1 MDSLANLVSKLKN
14 KLEKDNKEYAPNDN
28 LVQESPLIFKDSVKD
43 DSNVSSWKLPNTSD
57 IWNKKSEDVKFPYKR
72 TSDLVRESID
82 SLKKNT
88 DSILESKF
96 SGLDNTIRTKDQSLS
111 DLSISSSPLVE
122 PKPVEI
128 KRRESVQEKK
138 DSVSVGKEK
147 PKVSINLGE
156 TLQKDT
162 TSTPKKE
169 HLIEIKRVFRG
180 EDYTISKVY
189 LDGEY
194 FCDSLEDTDRD
205 TNRNGVFD
213 SNEQKIWGETAIPN
227 GTYYLDWRYSPRF
240 SSKFGNKMMPYIEGI
255 NGFSQVLFH
264 HGNTKKDTHGC
275 VLLGQNISKGRV
287 DNSIATTKKFL
298 EKTRP
303 WINDKTIVKV
313 G

>member
-1 MDSLANLVSKLKN
+1 MDNLVDLVSKLKN
-14 KLEKDNKEYAPNDN
+14 KLKKDNKDP
-28 LVQESPLIFKDSVKD
+28 VQNNNQVPESPLIFKDSAEEG
-43 DSNVSSWKLPNTSD
+43 SNKSSWKLPNTSD
-57 IWNKKSEDVKFPYKR
+57 IWNKKSEGVKFPYKR
-72 TSDLVRESID
+72 TSDLVKESIE

-128 KRRESVQEKK
+128 KRRESAPEKK
-138 DSVSVGKEK
+138 DSVSDRKEK
-147 PKVSINLGE
+147 PKVNINIGE
-156 TLQKDT
+156 SLSKDT
-162 TSTPKKE
+162 ASTQNKE
-169 HLIEIKRVFRG
+169 HLIEIKRIFRG

-205 TNRNGVFD
+205 TNRNGIFD

-303 WINDKTIVKV
+303 WIKDKTIVKV